1 MVQNLSLRIVVSDE
15 EKIVHWAPRA
25 SKVSTTSSG
34 TKVLFSFQND
44 IILSMTPCTPI
55 LATRSTR
62 SINTLETERLVP
74 RKQSYKTAT
83 KLVLGSQIV
92 SDFCGGSTI

>member
-55 LATRSTR
+55 LATRST
-62 SINTLETERLVP
+62 NTLETERLVP